1 MTTAE
6 DFLQNILDDFWSV
19 VDALNLAGLYGLR
32 DVFKRY
38 DGRVLP
44 ILRNGMPDAMS
55 VPALYCESLRPV
67 VDVQDS
73 TPYTE
78 QVGFDLDL
86 GFVFPNSEAHKAHPS
101 MVATAAMMFL
111 KSSLMNRQTIAG
123 GLHPNID
130 DFEVEL
136 GDLEP
141 VRSEENPGRILFW
154 DGHVIVR
161 LRRVWDLS

>member
-1 MTTAE
+1 MNAE
-6 DFLQNILDDFWSV
+6 DFLAEILDSFWTV
-19 VDALNLAGLYGLR
+19 VDSFDLPGMYGLKG
-32 DVFKRY
+32 VFKRY

-55 VPALYCESLRPV
+55 IPALYCESIQPV

-86 GFVFPNSEAHKAHPS
+86 AFVFPNAEAHNPHTS
-101 MVATAAMMFL
+101 VVATAAMMLL
-111 KSSLMNRQTIAG
+111 KSRLMNRETITG
-123 GLHPNID
+123 GLHANID
-130 DFEVEL
+130 EFSVEL